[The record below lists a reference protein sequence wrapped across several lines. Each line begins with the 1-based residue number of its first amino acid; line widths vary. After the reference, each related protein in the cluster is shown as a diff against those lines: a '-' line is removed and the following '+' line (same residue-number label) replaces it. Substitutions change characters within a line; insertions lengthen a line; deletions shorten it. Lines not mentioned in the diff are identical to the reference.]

1 MAPINSKSTT
11 IPDAELE
18 SYRDAEWAMHNPE
31 VQRRYHGQW
40 VVAHRRQ
47 VIAHGTDP
55 LDVAREAER
64 IASGFSHH
72 PVFCAVQ
79 DADAWLAHDP
89 DMSLDL
95 PNA

>member
-11 IPDAELE
+11 IPDVELE
-18 SYRDAEWAMHNPE
+18 SYRNAEWAMHDAE
-31 VQRRYHGQW
+31 VRRRYPGQW

-72 PVFCAVQ
+72 PVFCALL
-79 DADAWLAHDP
+79 DADGWLAQDS
-89 DMSLDL
+89 DTSLDS